1 MLSQCF
7 NLWIEARSQLLR
19 RLSEQAAVYTS
30 LRGGPPGDREP
41 GVLVLPRPPTH
52 SDLAHVNYPLC
63 GTAYISVKWGCWVRL
78 MPLRAQKSESQ
89 LPFKEFFLSNT
100 PESIS
105 FLHFCITRWLI
116 RGVYHIPFQTTK
128 PSKGTWAVRKVAVF
142 PVHWKAL
149 SWRLCF
155 LNLYQQCKTRKCG
168 KQTFVLKLLLNWLV
182 FLLWANT
189 FLSLDW
195 RFLIRQIN

>member
-1 MLSQCF
+1 MGPRRTLGVTNSTILMLSQCF
-7 NLWIEARSQLLR
+7 NLWIEACSQLLR
-19 RLSEQAAVYTS
+19 GLSQQAAVNTS

-52 SDLAHVNYPLC
+52 SDLAHVSYPLC
-63 GTAYISVKWGCWVRL
+63 GTAYISEVRL

-89 LPFKEFFLSNT
+89 LPFKESFLSNT

-105 FLHFCITRWLI
+105 FLHFCITRRLI
-116 RGVYHIPFQTTK
+116 RGVYHISFQTTK

-142 PVHWKAL
+142 PVRWKAL

-155 LNLYQQCKTRKCG
+155 LNLYQ
-168 KQTFVLKLLLNWLV
+168 
-182 FLLWANT
+182 
-189 FLSLDW
+189 
-195 RFLIRQIN
+195 